1 MIFRF
6 HDRKL
11 RKKNFRLNLDK
22 SFAKPV
28 KNQVSYQNQTAE
40 SQYELQ
46 QKELVLSPIEYH
58 KKMKYHKKEFP
69 SNRNFEGDLRDTYV
83 ENKEEMLGLTVGET
97 VIISGQESGVIRYL
111 GKTHFQV
118 IENSNPNN

>member
-1 MIFRF
+1 MNFRF

-58 KKMKYHKKEFP
+58 KKMKYHKQEC
-69 SNRNFEGDLRDTYV
+69 STNRNFDRDQRDNCYV
-83 ENKEEMLGLTVGET
+83 ENKEEKLGLAVGNTV
-97 VIISGQESGVIRYL
+97 VISGQESGVIRYL

-118 IENSNPNN
+118 NS